1 MRDGGVLCG
10 VLAALAMSGVVLA
23 HKCERISIPM
33 CQELGYNLTV
43 MPNFVGHEDQLQAER
58 GVTNL
63 PYTILELIT
72 EWNGTGSPLKP
83 YIIYFMFQPH
93 SVINSTLVYNLC
105 IFIKSFGLYQ
115 ILGST

>member
-1 MRDGGVLCG
+1 MRGGGVLCG

-72 EWNGTGSPLKP
+72 EWNGTGSPLIP
-83 YIIYFMFQPH
+83 YIVYFMFQSH
-93 SVINSTLVYNLC
+93 SVINSTLVYNL
-105 IFIKSFGLYQ
+105 
-115 ILGST
+115 

>member
-1 MRDGGVLCG
+1 MWGEGKGHIPSWLTACERGRVSVVSVGMRGGGVLSG

-58 GVTNL
+58 GVTYL
-63 PYTILELIT
+63 TYPTSL
-72 EWNGTGSPLKP
+72 
-83 YIIYFMFQPH
+83 
-93 SVINSTLVYNLC
+93 
-105 IFIKSFGLYQ
+105 
-115 ILGST
+115 